1 MRGLGFYPSDYEA
14 ECLQHEL
21 QVRGKRKVPFED
33 LVKLF
38 INHSHST
45 ANGTQ
50 KAAFESSLKAL
61 VASPADDGVSVTVTK
76 AKLQTILTAEAE
88 TVDVKDAETYLKE
101 LFGKADEV
109 SLEKLTQQVSRITGG
124 GCFA

>member
-21 QVRGKRKVPFED
+21 QVRGKRKVPFEE

-45 ANGTQ
+45 ANGAQ

-61 VASPADDGVSVTVTK
+61 AAPNAGDDVNVTVTK
-76 AKLQTILTAEAE
+76 ATLRTILTAEAE
-88 TVDVKDAETYLKE
+88 KVDDKDAEAYLRE

-109 SLEKLTQQVSRITGG
+109 PLEKLTQQVSRITGG

>member
-1 MRGLGFYPSDYEA
+1 MRGLSFYPSDYEV
-14 ECLQHEL
+14 ECLLHEL

-45 ANGTQ
+45 VNGSQ

-61 VASPADDGVSVTVTK
+61 VAAPEDDGLNVSVTK
-76 AKLQTILTAEAE
+76 AKLQTILTNEAE
-88 TVDVKDAETYLKE
+88 KVDDKDAETYLKE
-101 LFGKADEV
+101 FFGKAEEV
-109 SLEKLTQQVSRITGG
+109 PLEKLTQQVSRITGG